1 MAGTRP
7 PMGVESTTNQKE
19 QPMARVPYLEMSD
32 LAPENQDLLKRRIS
46 LHQALVNSPDAA
58 RAFSGLGQFIRFG
71 SKLDPRLRE
80 LAILQAGWL
89 ARSPYEWLHHVK
101 IGHDFGVSDADIRA
115 IIDETEG
122 RPTALAP
129 LEKLV
134 LRGAREMADGLAMS
148 AASFAALKQA
158 LTSEHLT
165 DLVMVIAFY
174 AGVVRLLATLE
185 IDVEAEYQPYLDAFP
200 LP

>member
-1 MAGTRP
+1 
-7 PMGVESTTNQKE
+7 
-19 QPMARVPYLEMSD
+19 MARLPYLDKSE
-32 LAPENQDLLKRRIS
+32 LAPENQDLLTRGIN
-46 LHQALVNSPDAA
+46 LHRALVHSPNGA
-58 RAFSGLGQFIRFG
+58 RAFIGLGKFIRHQ
-71 SKLDPRLRE
+71 SRLDARLRE
-80 LAILQAGWL
+80 MAILQVGYL
-89 ARSPYEWLHHVK
+89 ARSPYEWSHHVK
-101 IGHDFGVSDADIRA
+101 IGHDFGVTDADIRA

-134 LRGAREMADGLAMS
+134 LQGAREMADGLAMS
-148 AASFAALKQA
+148 AASFAALKQV

-200 LP
+200 LS

>member
-1 MAGTRP
+1 
-7 PMGVESTTNQKE
+7 
-19 QPMARVPYLEMSD
+19 MARLPYLDKSE
-32 LAPENQDLLKRRIS
+32 LAPENQDLLTRGIN
-46 LHQALVNSPDAA
+46 LHRALVHSPNGA
-58 RAFSGLGQFIRFG
+58 RAFIGLGKFIRHQ
-71 SKLDPRLRE
+71 SRLDARLRE
-80 LAILQAGWL
+80 MAILQVGYL
-89 ARSPYEWLHHVK
+89 ARSPYEWSHHVK
-101 IGHDFGVSDADIRA
+101 IGHDFGVTDADIRA

-122 RPTALAP
+122 RPTALEP

-134 LRGAREMADGLAMS
+134 LQGAREMADGLAMS

-174 AGVVRLLATLE
+174 AGVVRLLATLD
-185 IDVEAEYQPYLDAFP
+185 IDVEADYQPYLDAFP